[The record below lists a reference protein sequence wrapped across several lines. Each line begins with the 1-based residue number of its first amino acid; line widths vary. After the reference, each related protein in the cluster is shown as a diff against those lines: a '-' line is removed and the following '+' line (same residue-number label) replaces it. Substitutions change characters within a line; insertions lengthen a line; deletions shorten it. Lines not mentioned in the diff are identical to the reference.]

1 MYIDFV
7 FLTSIVNMLC
17 LVNEELY
24 FTATVE
30 TTGSASPHKKL
41 FLHVNVTNKINF
53 GVCCGFTV
61 FFSVTDDAGKCSIF
75 CLLYSSG

>member
-30 TTGSASPHKKL
+30 TTGSSSPHKKL
-41 FLHVNVTNKINF
+41 FLTLMLQIK
-53 GVCCGFTV
+53 
-61 FFSVTDDAGKCSIF
+61 
-75 CLLYSSG
+75 